1 MKRDTP
7 AERAMRR
14 RLALLALLH
23 KRPHRY
29 EEIIA
34 SLDTQNLLVYDRMEN
49 ARSIVQQ
56 QRYQFRHDIQ
66 VLRLLDCKII
76 FDKKSQ
82 YYTWHNSPFCL
93 PLEENLLGTFA
104 TLMDTFTESSLLHAD
119 EIRTLL
125 TSLLQ
130 RLSPDLQKVINQRR
144 LSFRIDLHETTDY
157 QHADPETVQRIEL
170 AIQQS
175 RQLQLRYRAPRHEK
189 EYIHTIEPKSLVFKD
204 GHVYLFGWHLYK
216 QNETRF
222 RLDYIVPGSAVIL
235 NTRSLPEHTPR
246 PAYILQYHVSSLIAR
261 HSVSNHFPGQEVQKH
276 PDGSATVTAQ
286 VPNLFDA
293 RRILL
298 SYGEQCTVLGPP
310 ELIKQIRE
318 VARHYQT
325 YLTVEE

>member
-130 RLSPDLQKVINQRR
+130 RLSPEFQKVINQRR
-144 LSFRIDLHETTDY
+144 LSFRIDLQETTDY
-157 QHADPETVQRIEL
+157 QNADPETVQRIEL

-175 RQLQLRYRAPRHEK
+175 RQLQLLYRAPRHEK
-189 EYIHTIEPKSLVFKD
+189 EYIHTIEPRSLVFQD
-204 GHVYLFGWHLYK
+204 GHVYLLGWHLYK

-222 RLDYIVPGSAVIL
+222 RLDYIVSGSAVIL
-235 NTRSLPEHTPR
+235 NTRSIPER
-246 PAYILQYHVSSLIAR
+246 PARPFYVLRYHLSSLIAR
-261 HSVSNHFPGQEVQKH
+261 HSVSNHFPGQDVQKH

-310 ELIKQIRE
+310 ELIKQMRV

>member
-34 SLDTQNLLVYDRMEN
+34 TLDTQNLLVYDRMEN

-66 VLRLLDCKII
+66 ALRLLDCKII

-125 TSLLQ
+125 TFLLQ
-130 RLSPDLQKVINQRR
+130 RLSPEFQKVVNQRR
-144 LSFRIDLHETTDY
+144 RSFHIDLQETTDY
-157 QHADPETVQRIEL
+157 QNADPETVQRIEL

-175 RQLQLRYRAPRHEK
+175 RQLQLLYRAPRHEK
-189 EYIHTIEPKSLVFKD
+189 EYIHTIEPRSLVFKD
-204 GHVYLFGWHLYK
+204 GHIYLLGWHLYK

-235 NTRSLPEHTPR
+235 NTRSVPERPPR
-246 PAYILQYHVSSLIAR
+246 PFYVLRYHLSFLIAR

-310 ELIKQIRE
+310 ELIKQMRV